1 MKTLPIMVVKKKV
14 VSMTKEMNAG
24 DETFILKKRTE
35 KEEVTKTL
43 EKISNGWLLTVD
55 KYPFNGEG
63 EYSCIK
69 KYFETNP
76 LEMESEEKEGSKE
89 SESDD
94 KMEGGEFKE
103 NWDILSL

>member
-1 MKTLPIMVVKKKV
+1 MMVVKKKI
-14 VSMTKEMNAG
+14 VSMTKEMNQG
-24 DETFILKKRTE
+24 DETFILKKRTD

-69 KYFETNP
+69 KYFEKNP
-76 LEMESEEKEGSKE
+76 LEMESEDENETE
-89 SESDD
+89 MESDD

>member
-1 MKTLPIMVVKKKV
+1 MKTLPIMVVKKKI
-14 VSMTKEMNAG
+14 VSMTKEMNEG
-24 DETFILKKRTE
+24 DETFILKKRTD

-76 LEMESEEKEGSKE
+76 LEMESEEEEDSKE
-89 SESDD
+89 EESDD

>member
-1 MKTLPIMVVKKKV
+1 MKTLPMMVVKKKI
-14 VSMTKEMNAG
+14 VSMTKEMNQG
-24 DETFILKKRTE
+24 DETFILKKRTD

-69 KYFETNP
+69 KYFEKNP
-76 LEMESEEKEGSKE
+76 LEMESEDENKTEM
-89 SESDD
+89 ESDD

>member
-1 MKTLPIMVVKKKV
+1 MKTLPIMVVKKKI
-14 VSMTKEMNAG
+14 VSMTKEMNEG
-24 DETFILKKRTE
+24 DETFILKKRTD

-63 EYSCIK
+63 EYSCVK

-76 LEMESEEKEGSKE
+76 LEMESEKEEDSKE
-89 SESDD
+89 EESDD

>member
-1 MKTLPIMVVKKKV
+1 MKTLPIMVVKKKI
-14 VSMTKEMNAG
+14 VSMTKEMNEG
-24 DETFILKKRTE
+24 DETFILKKRTD

-63 EYSCIK
+63 EYSCVK

-76 LEMESEEKEGSKE
+76 LEMESEEEDDSKE
-89 SESDD
+89 EESDD

>member
-1 MKTLPIMVVKKKV
+1 M
-14 VSMTKEMNAG
+14 
-24 DETFILKKRTE
+24 KKRTE

-76 LEMESEEKEGSKE
+76 LEMESEEEEDSKE

>member
-1 MKTLPIMVVKKKV
+1 MKTLPIMVVKKKI
-14 VSMTKEMNAG
+14 VSMTKEMNEG
-24 DETFILKKRTE
+24 DETFILKKRTD

-43 EKISNGWLLTVD
+43 EKIINGWLLTVD

-63 EYSCIK
+63 EYSCVK

-76 LEMESEEKEGSKE
+76 LEMESEDDSKE
-89 SESDD
+89 EEYDD